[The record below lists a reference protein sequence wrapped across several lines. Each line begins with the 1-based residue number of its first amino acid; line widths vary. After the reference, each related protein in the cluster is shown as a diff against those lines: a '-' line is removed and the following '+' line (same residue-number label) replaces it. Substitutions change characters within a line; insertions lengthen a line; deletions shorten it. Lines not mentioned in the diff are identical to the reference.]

1 MAGLSVPAPYRK
13 ALRELA
19 TLPDESAERLI
30 AALQAVAPF
39 QTVEELRTVVRDAL
53 GQDDGELAD
62 WLIPALLS
70 LSGQLRGEPGAQLA
84 AALSESADL
93 DLPSDVRTQLR
104 SRMEDIL
111 ATDALKS
118 TAIAVELLTQHD
130 RNYQTAR
137 VLTDIRPVFQSDVHD
152 RPNGT
157 VIVETLQLQTW
168 DREGNSETLY
178 IAMDKAD
185 LLELK
190 SVIDR
195 ALEKTDTIDKWL
207 GAQGIARFEL
217 DRRAL

>member
-1 MAGLSVPAPYRK
+1 LAALSVPAPYRK

-30 AALQAVAPF
+30 SGLQNIAPF
-39 QTVEELRTVVRDAL
+39 QTVEELRAVVRDAL
-53 GQDDGELAD
+53 EQADGELAD

-70 LSGQLRGEPGAQLA
+70 LSGQLRGEPGIQLA
-84 AALSESADL
+84 AVLSESADL
-93 DLPSDVRTQLR
+93 DLPSDARTQLR
-104 SRMEDIL
+104 SRMETIL

-118 TAIAVELLTQHD
+118 TAIAVELLTQHH

-137 VLTDIRPVFQSDVHD
+137 VLTDIRPVFSSDVHD

-185 LLELK
+185 LLELR

-207 GAQGIARFEL
+207 GTQGIARFEL
-217 DRRAL
+217 DRRAV